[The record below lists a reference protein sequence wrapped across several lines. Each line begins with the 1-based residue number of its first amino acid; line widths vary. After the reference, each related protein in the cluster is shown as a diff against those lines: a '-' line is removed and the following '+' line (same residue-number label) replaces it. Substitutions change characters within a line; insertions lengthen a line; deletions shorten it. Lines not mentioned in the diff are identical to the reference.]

1 MKYNIILNIKLYM
14 GSFEIIELEKI
25 MKNTENTVI
34 NQINAE
40 SVNTTFENAESLLQV
55 IINFF

>member
-1 MKYNIILNIKLYM
+1 
-14 GSFEIIELEKI
+14 

-34 NQINAE
+34 NQINPE